1 MSDRM
6 ELTAEVRTD
15 VGKGASRRLRRN
27 ADLVPGVVYGAGKEA
42 VSITIPHKDLYK
54 ASESESFYSQILT
67 LKTGSDS
74 EPVILKDL
82 QRHPARDRLMHA
94 DFFRIRMDQKI
105 SVEIPLHFL
114 NEDNCVGV
122 KQEGGVV
129 SRTMTSVEI
138 NCLPADL
145 PEYIEIDVAAL
156 SLGSALH
163 LSDIVPPEGVE
174 IPALALGDDYDNV
187 VVSVQAVRATVDD
200 VEADVAGAA
209 PEEGNAEA
217 ADGESDEAGDDS

>member
-42 VSITIPHKDLYK
+42 VSITIPHKELHK

-67 LKTGSDS
+67 LTTGSES

-94 DFFRIRMDQKI
+94 DFYRIRMDQKI
-105 SVEIPLHFL
+105 TVEIQLHFL
-114 NEDNCVGV
+114 NEENCVGV

-129 SRTMTSVEI
+129 SHTMTSVEV
-138 NCLPADL
+138 NCLPTDL
-145 PEYIEIDVAAL
+145 PEFIEVDVAEL

-163 LSDIVPPEGVE
+163 LSDIILPEGVE
-174 IPALALGDDYDNV
+174 IPALAQGDDHDNV
-187 VVSVQAVRATVDD
+187 VVSVQAVRATLEDD
-200 VEADVAGAA
+200 VEAEAG
-209 PEEGNAEA
+209 EDAESDD
-217 ADGESDEAGDDS
+217 ADTTEGESDEGGDDS

>member
-6 ELTAEVRTD
+6 ELTAEVRID

-42 VSITIPHKDLYK
+42 VSITILHKELHK

-67 LKTGSDS
+67 LKTGSES

-94 DFFRIRMDQKI
+94 DFYRIRMDQKI
-105 SVEIPLHFL
+105 TVEIQLHFL
-114 NEDNCVGV
+114 NEENCVGV

-129 SRTMTSVEI
+129 SRTMTSVEV
-138 NCLPADL
+138 NCLPTDL
-145 PEYIEIDVAAL
+145 PEFIEVDIAAL
-156 SLGSALH
+156 TLGSALH
-163 LSDIVPPEGVE
+163 LSDIVLPENVE
-174 IPALALGDDYDNV
+174 IPALALGDDHDNV
-187 VVSVQAVRATVDD
+187 VVSVQAVRATLEDD
-200 VEADVAGAA
+200 EVA
-209 PEEGNAEA
+209 EK
-217 ADGESDEAGDDS
+217 SDESETGDADTAEGEGGDES

>member
-6 ELTAEVRTD
+6 ELTAEVRID

-42 VSITIPHKDLYK
+42 VSITIPHKELHK

-67 LKTGSDS
+67 LKTGSES

-94 DFFRIRMDQKI
+94 DFYRIRMDQKI
-105 SVEIPLHFL
+105 TVEIQLHFL
-114 NEDNCVGV
+114 NEENCVGV

-129 SRTMTSVEI
+129 SRTMTSVEV
-138 NCLPADL
+138 NCLPTDL
-145 PEYIEIDVAAL
+145 PEFIEVDIAAL
-156 SLGSALH
+156 TLGSALH
-163 LSDIVPPEGVE
+163 LSDIVLPENVE
-174 IPALALGDDYDNV
+174 IPALALGDDHDNV
-187 VVSVQAVRATVDD
+187 VVSVQAVRATLEDD
-200 VEADVAGAA
+200 EVA
-209 PEEGNAEA
+209 EK
-217 ADGESDEAGDDS
+217 SDESETGDADTAEGEGGDES

>member
-6 ELTAEVRTD
+6 ELTAEVRID

-42 VSITIPHKDLYK
+42 VSITIPHKELHK

-67 LKTGSDS
+67 LKTGSES

-94 DFFRIRMDQKI
+94 DFYRIRMDQKI
-105 SVEIPLHFL
+105 TVEIQLHFL
-114 NEDNCVGV
+114 NEENCVGV

-129 SRTMTSVEI
+129 SRTMTSVEV
-138 NCLPADL
+138 NCLPTDL
-145 PEYIEIDVAAL
+145 PEFIEVDIAAL
-156 SLGSALH
+156 TLGSALH
-163 LSDIVPPEGVE
+163 LSDIVLPENVE
-174 IPALALGDDYDNV
+174 IPALALGDDHDNV
-187 VVSVQAVRATVDD
+187 VVSVQAVRATLEDD
-200 VEADVAGAA
+200 EVA
-209 PEEGNAEA
+209 EK
-217 ADGESDEAGDDS
+217 SDESETGVADTAEGEGGDES